1 MRIPEILSSTL
12 RLVRFG
18 YFTDR
23 ASLLLPDVRRRDLAS
38 ETLRGFACLLL
49 VAYHVIG
56 NSKDSGIGSPD
67 GSNWRLFGEL
77 LSYVRMPLFACISG
91 FFFNT
96 FATSWMDVGSL
107 LARKLRR
114 LGIPLVAVSYLFYAT
129 SCVVG
134 TRFCSVSP
142 WQIVVFPYAHFWFLQ
157 STLLVMVLIAVGTFV
172 LRSNSWLL
180 TALALPISAILVLSG
195 VGFSINLFSVNGAL
209 YLLPF
214 FLLGQTLRAWSAIP
228 YFTDNPEQRKVAL
241 VVLSAVLVFLW
252 LIYYHAIVD
261 RNLIPIHPGSLFGLG
276 LSVLTCLFLFLLRFR
291 IRLLAIIG
299 PFSYTIYLFHPFFT
313 SASRRLLR
321 TIDPSIPTHLLFII
335 GLLSGVLFPIAL
347 HHIAIR
353 YRLSALLLLGINT
366 ASSPHEHVG
375 QSANPDT
382 PKSS

>member
-12 RLVRFG
+12 RLDRFG
-18 YFTDR
+18 YFTDQ

-56 NSKDSGIGSPD
+56 NTKDSGIGSPD

-91 FFFNT
+91 FFFNA
-96 FATSWMDVGSL
+96 FATSWVDVGSL

-157 STLLVMVLIAVGTFV
+157 STILIMILVAVGTFA
-172 LRSNSWLL
+172 LRSNSRLL
-180 TALALPISAILVLSG
+180 TALALPISAMLVLSG
-195 VGFSINLFSVNGAL
+195 VGFSTNLFSVDGAL

-214 FLLGQTLRAWSAIP
+214 FLLGHTLRAWSAIP
-228 YFTDNPEQRKVAL
+228 YFERNQRQRQIIL
-241 VVLSAVLVFLW
+241 VIVGVGLILFWSISYQTTVNLSLIDVSARSLIGFSLSAF
-252 LIYYHAIVD
+252 
-261 RNLIPIHPGSLFGLG
+261 S
-276 LSVLTCLFLFLLRFR
+276 CLFLFLLRLP
-291 IRLLAIIG
+291 IRPLAIIG
-299 PFSYTIYLFHPFFT
+299 PFSFTIYLFHPFFT

-335 GLLSGVLFPIAL
+335 GLLSGVLFSIAL
-347 HHIAIR
+347 HHIAVR

-366 ASSPHEHVG
+366 ASPPREHVG